1 MQPYYKNIPTTMCDF
16 EAFYQRV
23 AKELPDNCRVAEV
36 GVADGYSALML
47 AYFLHQEGKK
57 FEMKM
62 IDSCDYGR
70 INQANDVMRNII
82 KSGLG
87 ESIDFMQMP
96 SLDASCKWPDN
107 YFHFVFIDASHLY
120 EPTKADI
127 RLWYRKIMHG
137 YILSGHDYN
146 QEPVRNAVDET
157 IPKAILQVEKTSK
170 DYGVWWFK
178 KEYDTVL
185 W

>member
-1 MQPYYKNIPTTMCDF
+1 MCDF
-16 EAFYQRV
+16 HDFYRRI

-47 AYFLHQEGKK
+47 AYELHQLGKK
-57 FEMKM
+57 FQMKM

-70 INQANDVMRNII
+70 GDQANEVMRNII
-82 KSGLG
+82 RSGLG
-87 ESIDFMQMP
+87 ESIDFVQLG
-96 SLDASCKWPDN
+96 SLDASAKWPDG

-127 RLWYRKIMHG
+127 RLWYRKIMDG
-137 YILSGHDYN
+137 YILAGHDYN
-146 QEPVRNAVDET
+146 QEEVRNAAEEVV
-157 IPKAILQVEKTSK
+157 PKSILQIEKTSK

-178 KEYDTVL
+178 KEHDTVL
-185 W
+185 F